1 MNQRNTYDEWPHMG
15 PDDPPLDLAREEAAY
30 ARERE
35 RLVRDHLGK
44 IALIV
49 GDEVIGVFSG
59 PDEAL
64 LEGYRRFGLV
74 RMVCRPIE
82 DPEEPDF
89 ISLVDITHPSFKRLD

>member
-1 MNQRNTYDEWPHMG
+1 MNQQNKYDEWPHLG
-15 PDDPPLDLAREEAAY
+15 PDDPPLDLTREEAAY

-49 GDEVIGVFSG
+49 GDEVIGVF
-59 PDEAL
+59 PNADEAVI
-64 LEGYRRFGLV
+64 EGVRRFGLV
-74 RMVCRPIE
+74 KMMGRPIV